1 MVPDSSNPQSLNRFS
16 YTRNNPLK
24 YIDPTGH
31 RETNGCDYEGC
42 DGLRGSVYQRD
53 GAAAPAEK
61 FYRDCANG
69 GGPECNS
76 LHDVEK
82 IVKGAGVA
90 VATFVGGPA
99 GLLGLTSYTVANG
112 AVNWAKTG
120 DIRQFFA
127 TWDWIDAGLSTVGG
141 GLIGNLPAKAAPFLL
156 GGQSAA
162 SDILHG
168 DSPNVGKAV
177 VNAGLGIASS
187 VTSNILAEGLSSVK
201 PIFSETASGVLNSS
215 LSIATDSSVA
225 LAVESINDL
234 PRQFI
239 VGFTNFARP
248 ICLYTCR

>member
-1 MVPDSSNPQSLNRFS
+1 VPDSSNPQSLNRFS

-69 GGPECNS
+69 GGAECNS

-82 IVKGAGVA
+82 IGKGAA
-90 VATFVGGPA
+90 VTLGILVGGPA
-99 GLLGLTSYTVANG
+99 GLLGLGSYTVANG
-112 AVNWAKTG
+112 TVNWAKSG
-120 DIRQFFA
+120 DIRQFFDK
-127 TWDWIDAGLSTVGG
+127 WDWIDAGLSAVGG
-141 GLIGNLPAKAAPFLL
+141 GLVGDLPAKAMPFIL

-168 DSPNVGKAV
+168 DSPNVGKAG
-177 VNAGLGIASS
+177 VNAVLGGVSAG
-187 VTSNILAEGLSSVK
+187 TSNFLAKGLSSVK
-201 PIFSETASGVLNSS
+201 SVFSEAAAGVLDSS
-215 LSIATDSSVA
+215 LSVATDSGVA
-225 LAVESINDL
+225 LAVEAINDL

-239 VGFTNFARP
+239 GGFINFARP
-248 ICLYTCR
+248 VCLYTCR